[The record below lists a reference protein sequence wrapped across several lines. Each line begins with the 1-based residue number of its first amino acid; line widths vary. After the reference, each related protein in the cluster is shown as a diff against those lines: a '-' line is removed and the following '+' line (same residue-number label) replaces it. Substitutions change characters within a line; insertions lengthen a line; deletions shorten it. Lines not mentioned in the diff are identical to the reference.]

1 MFATVNSLN
10 TVRPWPLCILQAT
23 ESWVGP
29 GIAQHCQ
36 AMAFVYTGRDEIVRE
51 RACSYPVS
59 SGFTIFFFFF
69 FFFLL
74 RLNSVRPWPLC
85 ILEAMRNIVQE
96 RGCSS
101 PCSCDVLYSI
111 HHHLVAVTY
120 VVQYSSPCSF
130 DVVVQYS

>member
-59 SGFTIFFFFF
+59 SGFSFFFFF
-69 FFFLL
+69 FFFFATAQLCQAMAFVYTGSNEKHSPRTWLL
-74 RLNSVRPWPLC
+74 
-85 ILEAMRNIVQE
+85 I
-96 RGCSS
+96 
-101 PCSCDVLYSI
+101 SCLGWLYSI
-111 HHHLVAVTY
+111 HHLVAVTC
-120 VVQYSSPCSF
+120 VVQYSSPCSCA
-130 DVVVQYS
+130 VVVQYS